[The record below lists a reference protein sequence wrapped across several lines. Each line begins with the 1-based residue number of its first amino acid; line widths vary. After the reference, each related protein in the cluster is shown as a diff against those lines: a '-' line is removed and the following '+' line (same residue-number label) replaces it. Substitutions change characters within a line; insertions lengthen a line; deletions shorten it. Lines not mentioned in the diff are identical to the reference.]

1 MGKIIKKGRV
11 IWLPVNHKP
20 CLHLDDDKGVGF
32 PIEGICAVE
41 EAPFQQEDFVRH
53 LGEVIGLSRI
63 VKVEMIN
70 CDTGEKEILH
80 EKNSKERCRFLKMFP
95 YKNYEIQLRLD
106 NNFKATE
113 APTLDA
119 DISDLSTN
127 KFLP

>member
-1 MGKIIKKGRV
+1 
-11 IWLPVNHKP
+11 
-20 CLHLDDDKGVGF
+20 
-32 PIEGICAVE
+32 
-41 EAPFQQEDFVRH
+41 
-53 LGEVIGLSRI
+53 
-63 VKVEMIN
+63 MIN

-119 DISDLSTN
+119 DIRDLSTN
-127 KFLP
+127 KFLPKNSFQHNTPKRHDPVLNMDIYDFRFEGLIMRLYAVTTSQIAISSNAATIDNLKTTLT